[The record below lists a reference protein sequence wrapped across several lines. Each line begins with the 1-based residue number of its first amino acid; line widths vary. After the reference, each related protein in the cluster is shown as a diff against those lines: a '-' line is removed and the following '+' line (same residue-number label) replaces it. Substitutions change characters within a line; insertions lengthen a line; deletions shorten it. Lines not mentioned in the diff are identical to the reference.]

1 MMAGCKNPVAIEDEA
16 VKEIDRQRPAFDE
29 GRRDG
34 LQFDRRRLLIAGSFL
49 TASATVPA
57 LAFAATQPPA
67 VETFLDAVSD
77 TLIPGSAVEKPG
89 RFLAGMLPTGLFDLE
104 AQHIAL
110 VSNELGRS
118 AGKDFL
124 VASPAGRSAAMQ
136 AMDDAVFSGIAPVP
150 LEAAWKT
157 LKRALINTYY
167 TSETG
172 ASKDLV
178 YELVPGR
185 WEPDVPLTEQP
196 RAYSTDSLARRF

>member
-1 MMAGCKNPVAIEDEA
+1 M
-16 VKEIDRQRPAFDE
+16 DRQGPVCDE
-29 GRRDG
+29 GRRGG

-49 TASATVPA
+49 TASGAVPGF
-57 LAFAATQPPA
+57 AFAATQPPG
-67 VETFLDAVSD
+67 VEAFLDAVSD

-89 RFLAGMLPTGLFDLE
+89 RFLTGMLPTGLFDLE

-110 VSNELGRS
+110 VSDELGRG

-124 VASPAGRSAAMQ
+124 VASTASRAAAMQ
-136 AMDDAVFSGIAPVP
+136 AMDDAIFSGTASAPIDS
-150 LEAAWKT
+150 AWKT

-185 WEPDVPLTEQP
+185 WEPDVPLTEHP